1 MQFLFNAPE
10 DPVYSPNRH
19 AKGGG
24 YLDGDVNDRSQ
35 LETTTAPDLYVNP
48 DPAGLDLVRAPY
60 VRHAEDSDTA
70 QATDL
75 YENVYN
81 DEEKER
87 MADNITN
94 AMAGVSSETE
104 ERIYAYWGA
113 VSPRL
118 EKRVRELFA
127 EKN

>member
-1 MQFLFNAPE
+1 
-10 DPVYSPNRH
+10 
-19 AKGGG
+19 
-24 YLDGDVNDRSQ
+24 
-35 LETTTAPDLYVNP
+35 
-48 DPAGLDLVRAPY
+48 
-60 VRHAEDSDTA
+60 
-70 QATDL
+70 DL

-118 EKRVRELFA
+118 EKRVRDLYENVYNDE
-127 EKN
+127 EKERMADNITNAMAGVSSETEER